1 MAEQVLTPVDQ
12 LPAEIARFLA
22 PKLPLLGPGRPELAF
37 VEPLQQ
43 ADPFRWKR
51 STGAWSAEAAACC
64 RAGLW
69 LWNGLLEES
78 HVISQAVHTAE
89 GSWWHGIMHRREPDA
104 GNASYW
110 FRRVGDH
117 SLAGPLA
124 DRVRGHLAD
133 RDIPAAA
140 GWLQTA
146 GRWDAVRFV
155 DLCEQARGRGDR
167 LEHLAREVAA
177 IEWYTL
183 FNFCRGA
190 AAG

>member
-1 MAEQVLTPVDQ
+1 MPGQSL
-12 LPAEIARFLA
+12 LPAGRLPAKIAHFLK
-22 PKLPLLGPGRPELAF
+22 PELPSLGPGRPKLAF
-37 VEPLQQ
+37 AGPLQQ
-43 ADPFRWKR
+43 ADPSRWER
-51 STGAWSAEAAACC
+51 SAGAWSVEAAACC

-69 LWNGLLEES
+69 LWNDLLEES
-78 HVISQAVHTAE
+78 HAISQAVHTAE

-124 DRVRGHLAD
+124 DRVREHLAG
-133 RDIPAAA
+133 RDVPAAA

-167 LEHLAREVAA
+167 LEQLAREVAA

-183 FNFCRGA
+183 FDFCRGA